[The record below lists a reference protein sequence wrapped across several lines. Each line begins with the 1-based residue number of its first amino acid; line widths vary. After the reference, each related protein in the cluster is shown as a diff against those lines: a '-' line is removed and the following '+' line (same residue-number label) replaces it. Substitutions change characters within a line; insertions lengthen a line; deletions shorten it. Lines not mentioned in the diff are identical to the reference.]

1 MIAKVNRKD
10 CERDGFSTAYF
21 SIDHD
26 DPIECR
32 KDVLKKKSKLL
43 VNMITKSFRPVPS
56 QISGIELK
64 DARKEWNST
73 PELNEKLL
81 DGVVSVAVQ
90 TLRGKQA
97 CNAIEFDDMDTA
109 LYAYLH

>member
-1 MIAKVNRKD
+1 
-10 CERDGFSTAYF
+10 
-21 SIDHD
+21 
-26 DPIECR
+26 
-32 KDVLKKKSKLL
+32 
-43 VNMITKSFRPVPS
+43 MITKSFRPVPS

-97 CNAIEFDDMDTA
+97 CNAIEFDDMIRERYTHT
-109 LYAYLH
+109 YIKPYE